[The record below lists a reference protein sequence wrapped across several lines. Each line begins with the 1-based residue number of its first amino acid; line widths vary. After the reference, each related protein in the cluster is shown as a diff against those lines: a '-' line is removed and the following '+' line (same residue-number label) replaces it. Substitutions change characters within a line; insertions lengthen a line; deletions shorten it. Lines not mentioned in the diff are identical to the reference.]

1 MAMSSVT
8 SSDQHI
14 LSANARRNSDKPHV
28 SIDLSRQRDEGNK
41 PKAQSEDDWRLEIHS
56 TSYKIDEPKTKADK
70 PNSIRLFGLDLN
82 HYSKTVQFCSLSLGI
97 FSFYLL
103 YGIAMEKIFRIPG
116 MQKW

>member
-1 MAMSSVT
+1 MAKSSFT
-8 SSDQHI
+8 SSDQHV

-28 SIDLSRQRDEGNK
+28 SIDLSRQNDEGNN

-70 PNSIRLFGLDLN
+70 PNSILFGLDLN
-82 HYSKTVQFCSLSLGI
+82 HYSKPVQFCSLSLGI
-97 FSFYLL
+97 FFFYLL

-116 MQKW
+116 MQRW